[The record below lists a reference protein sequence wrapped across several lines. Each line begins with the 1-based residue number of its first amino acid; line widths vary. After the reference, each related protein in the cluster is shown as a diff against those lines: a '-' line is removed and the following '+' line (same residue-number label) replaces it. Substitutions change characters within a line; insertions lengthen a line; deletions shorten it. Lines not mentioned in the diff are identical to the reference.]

1 MVSRP
6 GSPTLN
12 NNTRQDVQQSTE
24 NEITVDSENVESYN
38 FRSTTTTI
46 RNDGASTSINETPQL
61 RRLKLSRRAHRGC
74 MTRFLSSAQEI
85 LEGDTASIENISKL
99 KQQIELKKRDIVTK
113 NLEIE
118 AIIPLEDLETENEEN
133 SQALEKIDNIIFDL
147 QKRLQNPQ
155 LPRNTST
162 VQSNTRLPKLTLPT
176 FKGDVLEF
184 PSYWELFQA
193 NVHNLTSLT
202 DVQRFSYLKTTLE
215 GEPAKLIANLEM
227 TSRNYNSAIATLKD
241 RYGDKQRIIE
251 AHYQKLLSLESKTES
266 YQHLKDFFDSL

>member
-6 GSPTLN
+6 GSPTSNN
-12 NNTRQDVQQSTE
+12 NNTGQDVQQTTE
-24 NEITVDSENVESYN
+24 NQITVDSENVESYN
-38 FRSTTTTI
+38 FRSTTTI

-118 AIIPLEDLETENEEN
+118 AIIPLEDLETEIEEN
-133 SQALEKIDNIIFDL
+133 TREIEEIDTIIFDL

-155 LPRNTST
+155 LPRNTFYSI
-162 VQSNTRLPKLTLPT
+162 L
-176 FKGDVLEF
+176 
-184 PSYWELFQA
+184 
-193 NVHNLTSLT
+193 
-202 DVQRFSYLKTTLE
+202 
-215 GEPAKLIANLEM
+215 
-227 TSRNYNSAIATLKD
+227 
-241 RYGDKQRIIE
+241 
-251 AHYQKLLSLESKTES
+251 
-266 YQHLKDFFDSL
+266 